1 MSSVENRLLT
11 CLTSNE
17 PRYNFFRCLFI
28 SVIGL
33 LAYSNTFNSPFSFDD
48 TANLLNNPVVTNF
61 SALGLKQAFWSRRAI
76 GIITFQLNYLLTG
89 WSLPWFHL
97 TNIFIHVSAALV
109 AYQLVKLL
117 MKTPYA
123 EKHADEEF
131 LQLPIPFFVALF
143 FVAHPVQTQAVTY
156 IVQRFSSLSTLFYL
170 AAICSYLRARLAQT
184 EEGRVLSIRTIS
196 WAIATLLLSFLAFF
210 SKETAYTLPA
220 AIVMVELMFFRC
232 SVRKIFCL
240 LGAVSAAFSALVFK
254 FASSAG
260 SINNAVSA
268 LDEATR
274 LQTIVSRSD
283 YLFTQFRV
291 IITYIRLIFLP
302 MGQRIDYDYPLL
314 KSFADWRVFCSLIV
328 LVALLSGA
336 AWMIIKSRNS
346 DAHLRFISF
355 GILWFFL
362 GLSIESSFIPIID
375 LIFEHRLYLPSFG
388 AITATSTAVLAAA
401 RSREFNAKKVFFA
414 GLLVIAVLLASVT
427 WKRNLVWRSEVALW
441 EDATSKSPNSARGWN
456 NLAGAY
462 IIQKE
467 AQKALKAAIRSIELD
482 PSKADAWNNLGIAL
496 DLFGVYNDRFN
507 RTSEMF
513 KDPGALEDKVVKK
526 WLGNVNN
533 NLGLAYEI
541 IGNFSKAA
549 ETYRNAIG
557 YNPALGLA
565 YYNLG
570 ILSAAMGDFPTYAE
584 QQQILW
590 MIDPYLAGRLQAR
603 VGKR

>member
-1 MSSVENRLLT
+1 MSSGKNRLFAFI
-11 CLTSNE
+11 TSNE
-17 PRYNFFRCLFI
+17 PICNLLRCLFI
-28 SVIGL
+28 SVLGL
-33 LAYSNTFNSPFSFDD
+33 LVYSNTFSSPFSFDD
-48 TANLLNNPVVTNF
+48 IANLQNNPIITDDSF
-61 SALGLKQAFWSRRAI
+61 ESFKQAFESRRAI
-76 GIITFQLNYLLTG
+76 GIITFKLNYLLTG

-97 TNIFIHVSAALV
+97 TNIFIHIAVALTG
-109 AYQLVKLL
+109 YQLTRLL
-117 MKTPYA
+117 MKTPYT
-123 EKHADEEF
+123 EKYADEGF
-131 LQLPIPFFVALF
+131 RQLPIPFFVALF
-143 FVAHPVQTQAVTY
+143 FVVHPVQTQAVTY
-156 IVQRFSSLSTLFYL
+156 VVQRFSSLATLFYL
-170 AAICSYLRARLAQT
+170 AAIVSYLQVRLAQIDA
-184 EEGRVLSIRTIS
+184 GRVLPIRTPIWVIS
-196 WAIATLLLSFLAFF
+196 ALMLTFLALY

-220 AIVMVELMFFRC
+220 AIVLVELMFFRC
-232 SVRKIFCL
+232 SVRKIIYL
-240 LGAVSAAFSALVFK
+240 LVTVTAVLLALLFK
-254 FASSAG
+254 LASSVG

-274 LQTIVSRSD
+274 MQTIITRSD
-283 YLFTQFRV
+283 YLVTQFRV
-291 IITYIRLIFLP
+291 IVTYIRLIFFP
-302 MGQRIDYDYPLL
+302 VNQRIDYDYPLL
-314 KSFADWRVFCSLIV
+314 RSFSDWRVFCSLAFIAV
-328 LVALLSGA
+328 IIGAA
-336 AWMIIKSRNS
+336 AWMIYKSRNS
-346 DAHLRFISF
+346 CPHLRFISF

-388 AITATSTAVLAAA
+388 AFIAISTVVLMATKNKEIKLRANLFKVLM
-401 RSREFNAKKVFFA
+401 
-414 GLLVIAVLLASVT
+414 VIVLLLASVA

-441 EDATSKSPNSARGWN
+441 EDATTKSPNSARGWN

-513 KDPGALEDKVVKK
+513 KDPRAVEDKIVNK
-526 WLGNVNN
+526 WLGDVNN

-541 IGNFSKAA
+541 NGNFSKAV
-549 ETYRNAIG
+549 ENYRNAIG

-570 ILSAAMGDFPTYAE
+570 ILSASIGDVTKYAE

-590 MIDPYLAGRLQAR
+590 MIDPYLAERLNGR

>member
-1 MSSVENRLLT
+1 MSSAENRLLAFIA
-11 CLTSNE
+11 SNE
-17 PRYNFFRCLFI
+17 PRYNFLRCLFI
-28 SVIGL
+28 FVLGL
-33 LAYSNTFNSPFSFDD
+33 LAYSNTLNSPFSFDD
-48 TANLLNNPVVTNF
+48 KANLQNNPVVKEL
-61 SALGLKQAFWSRRAI
+61 SLSGLHHAFLSRRAI
-76 GIITFQLNYLLTG
+76 GVITFQLNHFLTG
-89 WSLPWFHL
+89 WSLPWLHL
-97 TNIFIHVSAALV
+97 TNILIHISAALI

-123 EKHADEEF
+123 EKYADEGF
-131 LQLPIPFFVALF
+131 RQLPLPVFVALF

-156 IVQRFSSLSTLFYL
+156 IVQRFSSLATLFYL
-170 AAICSYLRARLAQT
+170 AAVVSYLKARMAQLESGRLLPIRALIWT
-184 EEGRVLSIRTIS
+184 
-196 WAIATLLLSFLAFF
+196 IATLLASFLAFY

-220 AIVMVELMFFRC
+220 AIVLVELLFFSC
-232 SVRKIFCL
+232 GLRKIFCL
-240 LGAVSAAFSALVFK
+240 AVGALVALSALFLK

-260 SINNAVSA
+260 SIDNAVSA
-268 LDEATR
+268 MDEATR
-274 LQTIVSRSD
+274 LQSIVSRSD
-283 YLFTQFRV
+283 YLITQFRV

-302 MGQRIDYDYPLL
+302 IGQRIDYDYPLL
-314 KSFADWRVFCSLIV
+314 RSFFDWRVICSLAVI
-328 LVALLSGA
+328 ATLLGGA
-336 AWMIIKSRNS
+336 IWMIIKSRNS
-346 DAHLRFISF
+346 YPHLRFISF

-388 AITATSTAVLAAA
+388 AITATLTAVLMLTQNK
-401 RSREFNAKKVFFA
+401 EFNANKRLLE
-414 GLLVIAVLLASVT
+414 GLLVIAVLLAAVA
-427 WKRNLVWRSEVALW
+427 WKRNLVWKSEVALW

-513 KDPGALEDKVVKK
+513 LDPRAVEDKVVKE
-526 WLGNVNN
+526 WLGDVNN

-541 IGNFSKAA
+541 SGNFSKAL
-549 ETYRNAIG
+549 ENYRNATG

-565 YYNLG
+565 YYNIG
-570 ILSAAMGDFPTYAE
+570 ILSTKMGDFPKYAE
-584 QQQILW
+584 QQQILL
-590 MIDPYLAGRLQAR
+590 MIDPSLAGRLQAR
-603 VGKR
+603 AGKR